1 MPLYLQNIEKFCITK
16 WPKFFQN
23 QFFYR
28 VTVSFPAGKESIEG
42 SWEKVDLS
50 TFSLAA
56 IEPGGQ
62 LKPRKSRFAL
72 RPSSLASFFPKMLYC
87 LYTLLFIAC
96 TIPEIQGAPKKSGKK
111 AFWIWICIRS
121 LILRTKFVCNT
132 GSFKNFGQKLTIDSR
147 NNWKLPFLVTFIF

>member
-72 RPSSLASFFPKMLYC
+72 RPSSLASFFPKMLLLSIHFALYC
-87 LYTLLFIAC
+87 MYHTRN
-96 TIPEIQGAPKKSGKK
+96 TGSSKKSGKK
-111 AFWIWICIRS
+111 G
-121 LILRTKFVCNT
+121 ILNLNLY
-132 GSFKNFGQKLTIDSR
+132 SFFNSKD
-147 NNWKLPFLVTFIF
+147 